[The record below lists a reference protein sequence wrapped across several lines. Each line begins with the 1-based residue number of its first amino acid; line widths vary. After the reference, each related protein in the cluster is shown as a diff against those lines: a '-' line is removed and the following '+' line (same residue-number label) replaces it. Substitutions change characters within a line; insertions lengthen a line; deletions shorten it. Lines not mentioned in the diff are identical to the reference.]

1 MSRGRAGYGWLVT
14 AVTSIRQRFGP
25 AAMMGG
31 GLLVVGIAGYGFI
44 ALSGR
49 TLSTADAAAV
59 SSLYLMI
66 NIIGPGVVVA
76 LEQEPS
82 RSVSAELA
90 RGGRATPVARRAL
103 TLAGGLL

>member
-1 MSRGRAGYGWLVT
+1 MT
-14 AVTSIRQRFGP
+14 AVTRVSSLRQRFGP

-59 SSLYLMI
+59 SSLYLMV
-66 NIIGPGVVVA
+66 NIIGPGVFVA
-76 LEQEPS
+76 LEQETS

-90 RGGRATPVARRAL
+90 RGGNPVPVARRAANL
-103 TLAGGLL
+103 DRKSVV